1 MSRLEGTGIAMRLL
15 LAAVAVLTAT
25 GVGLA
30 LFTFAKGLLPPE
42 QPIARLVVPQ
52 KLDTA
57 APVEFSF
64 TPLDRLRPVPE
75 LHFVDGDEQAMTL
88 ANFRGRTVLLNIW
101 ATWCVPCRKEMPTL
115 DRLQAKLGGPDFQV
129 ITLSIDR
136 GGVPVVK
143 QFYEE
148 LGLKSLGIYVDQ
160 SGQAASALG
169 AVGIPL
175 TLLVD
180 REGRE
185 IGRKLGPAEWDSP
198 EVIDIIRQ
206 HLRLRPGANDAS

>member
-52 KLDTA
+52 KLDAA

-64 TPLDRLRPVPE
+64 T
-75 LHFVDGDEQAMTL
+75 
-88 ANFRGRTVLLNIW
+88 
-101 ATWCVPCRKEMPTL
+101 TL
-115 DRLQAKLGGPDFQV
+115 DRLQAKIGGADFQV
-129 ITLSIDR
+129 VTLSIDR
-136 GGVPVVK
+136 GGVSVVK

-148 LGLKSLGIYVDQ
+148 LGLKSFGIYVDQ
-160 SGQAASALG
+160 SGQA
-169 AVGIPL
+169 
-175 TLLVD
+175 
-180 REGRE
+180 
-185 IGRKLGPAEWDSP
+185 
-198 EVIDIIRQ
+198 
-206 HLRLRPGANDAS
+206 